1 MSLDASA
8 AVVNVEVY
16 TTERSHKMKI
26 SQNKYLSLIAVFGL
40 IACGNPTMEMPDHES
55 SDSAADSQ
63 QFHDSQMVSEDADS
77 SVVEEDSSVMESDAS
92 VSDSSDSGSDSS
104 RADAAARETNV
115 LYRTGLSRIEFL
127 VEDPA
132 WTNYFWVQTRDS
144 DSGVCLVAQA
154 SLIPLRSSSSGGAIP
169 TIQTLGGDRPIGN
182 CPTNID
188 SSQVQFSLGEH
199 RVTIL
204 IDFHSCIGFPSGREL
219 SFVLTQK
226 ENNICDN
233 RNLTG
238 AMGIIPV
245 RWE

>member
-40 IACGNPTMEMPDHES
+40 IACGNPTMEMPDRES
-55 SDSAADSQ
+55 SDASADSQ
-63 QFHDSQMVSEDADS
+63 QFPDSQMVSEDADS
-77 SVVEEDSSVMESDAS
+77 SVIEEDSSVVESDAS

-104 RADAAARETNV
+104 RADAARETNV

-127 VEDPA
+127 VEDTA
-132 WTNYFWVQTRDS
+132 WTNYFWVQTRGS
-144 DSGVCLVAQA
+144 DVCLVAQA
-154 SLIPLRSSSSGGAIP
+154 SLIPLRSSSSGGTIP
-169 TIQTLGGDRPIGN
+169 TIQTLGIGDRPIGN
-182 CPTNID
+182 CTTNID

-226 ENNICDN
+226 ENDICDN